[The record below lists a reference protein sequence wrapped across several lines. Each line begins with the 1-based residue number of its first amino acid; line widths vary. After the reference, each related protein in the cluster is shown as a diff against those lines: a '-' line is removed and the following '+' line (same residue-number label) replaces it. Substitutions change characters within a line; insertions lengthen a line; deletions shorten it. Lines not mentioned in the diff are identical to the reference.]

1 MRLAEVEDMFNRKQ
15 PGGDPPGSAVSS
27 ADGLVGDGEVGP
39 IVPGDVASDQAT
51 ADAVARLTDGDLPA
65 AEKRRALGQI
75 VTALRARGLP
85 DVRKAR
91 SVMAWVGDAVVERLR
106 VGSLR
111 VNGARLVDLDL
122 LVREPGRAEFR
133 TRVRTLVDEF
143 LASQVQPGAVLRV
156 GRPRADR
163 DEVVLLP

>member
-1 MRLAEVEDMFNRKQ
+1 MAAVESDQ
-15 PGGDPPGSAVSS
+15 LVLLLILGGALVVVAVVTWPAVSTFVR
-27 ADGLVGDGEVGP
+27 GVGDARRAAE
-39 IVPGDVASDQAT
+39 
-51 ADAVARLTDGDLPA
+51 AVAAGR
-65 AEKRRALGQI
+65 
-75 VTALRARGLP
+75 
-85 DVRKAR
+85 
-91 SVMAWVGDAVVERLR
+91 VGDAVVERLR